1 MDAVFVATHAPG
13 QSAFNAVE
21 RRMAP
26 LSHDLS
32 GLVLPHKHYGSH
44 LDKCGKTVNAD
55 LEKLNFKKAGET
67 LAEVWSKTVRY
78 LNK

>member
-1 MDAVFVATHAPG
+1 MDAIFVATHAPG

-32 GLVLPHKHYGSH
+32 GLVLPHQYYGSH
-44 LDKCGKTVNAD
+44 LDKSGKTIDAE

-67 LAEVWSKTVRY
+67 LADVWSNTVC
-78 LNK
+78 